1 MMTIYGILLKDNL
14 VTDNS
19 KGTLLKEIVGTF
31 LNDSV
36 RDAQGLFDRL
46 CELNAWTTPAE
57 EEDACCVAWDS
68 ETYQVTLNDG
78 APAGLLVTRVDDI
91 ILLDVYQLPETVQW
105 RNRKRV
111 HDKNEEVI
119 LQAKKLVIR
128 RIAELLKESFDGDLK
143 FAPGSQIRL
152 DKYDMDLDMETPC
165 WFGLESLK
173 VEDEKDED
181 HKVVLAYKEVE
192 DREHIW
198 TDSLDDLSLCDVQS
212 ILYKVEDELSR

>member
-1 MMTIYGILLKDNL
+1 MTIYGILLKDNL

-19 KGTLLKEIVGTF
+19 KGTLLREIVGTF

-57 EEDACCVAWDS
+57 EEDSCCIAWDS
-68 ETYQVTLNDG
+68 ETYQITLKDG
-78 APAGLLVTRVDDI
+78 APAGLLVSRVDDI
-91 ILLDVYQLPETVQW
+91 ILLDVYELPETVRW
-105 RNRKRV
+105 RNRKQV
-111 HDKNEEVI
+111 HDKNEKVI

-128 RIAELLKESFDGDLK
+128 RVAELLKESFGGDLK

-152 DKYDMDLDMETPC
+152 DKYDMDLDMETPY

-173 VEDEKDED
+173 VKDEKDED
-181 HKVVLAYKEVE
+181 HIVVLTYKEVE

-212 ILYKVEDELSR
+212 ILYKVEEELSR